1 MNTLEKARKEI
12 DEADAE
18 LVKLFEKRFLAV
30 RDVIGWK
37 MENGMEILDS
47 AREEEILRKN
57 SERLEQEELRPY
69 FEDWYRKMLEISRRY
84 QEDIRRSADK

>member
-37 MENGMEILDS
+37 MENGMEILDRS
-47 AREEEILRKN
+47 REEEILRKN
-57 SERLEQEELRPY
+57 SAMLEQDELRPY
-69 FEDWYRKMLEISRRY
+69 FEEWYRSMMAVSRRY
-84 QEDIRRSADK
+84 QEDIRRRAGK